1 MKKILLTTLLVFW
14 TASTIFAGE
23 WVQNGDAWMY
33 KDENGDFVTDT
44 QKNIDG
50 KLYFFDE
57 NGILLTGLQKI
68 KNRYYY
74 FNDDGT
80 PKTETFV
87 FNGSTYKV
95 NPRGMIID
103 ISENQFEALKDNV
116 FASNTDNASTEL
128 TWNLDIANNLLNKYP
143 LSKRMLRK
151 MIEIK
156 VGQENLTT
164 DKVDW
169 AMANA
174 QVSYRE
180 QAIKCATEY
189 LKIRNAIGNPANQKD
204 IIKIL
209 EYELF
214 EEQESK
220 YAAES
225 AYLATKSRDIAEL
238 RGALPDEILELE
250 SAYEKE
256 MMYQIYGIGT
266 SVLQGNNVKYG
277 LCYDDGSDSQLKDYD
292 KVMVEKRKQKGVE
305 YAKKLCSEKWYISKK
320 ALIDRMKNYGFNG
333 EDANYASF
341 SSGINWATQAFKTAM
356 VIKIKTPDIQ
366 KDSFIDE
373 LINYDFTQGEANAAI
388 QRVYDAYPGGY
399 IEQISDEEKI
409 QKLIVAGFDRNEA
422 EKILTNINS
431 SMNEV
436 AVVETQA
443 TQNINSNSII
453 VHGDVSEE
461 TNNKQAE
468 IEALINNYLSQKN
481 YSFNKV
487 QIILQNDHNI
497 NMEDF
502 NTVCRKMGID
512 DKVLAKRR
520 AEELISNNLNNEKI
534 ILTTLGEERFG
545 DKDVQV
551 VIEELKQEGKIVN

>member
-1 MKKILLTTLLVFW
+1 MKKVLLTTLLVFL
-14 TASTIFAGE
+14 TTSTIFAGE
-23 WVQNGDAWMY
+23 WGQNGDAWMY
-33 KDENGDFVTDT
+33 KDDNGEFVTDA
-44 QKNIDG
+44 QRKIG
-50 KLYFFDE
+50 EKLYFFDE

-189 LKIRNAIGNPANQKD
+189 LKIRNAIGNHEKQKD

-256 MMYQIYGIGT
+256 MIYQIYGIGT

-277 LCYDDGSDSQLKDYD
+277 LCYDDGSDSQLKEYD

-305 YAKKLCSEKWYISKK
+305 YPHGTFL
-320 ALIDRMKNYGFNG
+320 LRFRFN
-333 EDANYASF
+333 
-341 SSGINWATQAFKTAM
+341 
-356 VIKIKTPDIQ
+356 
-366 KDSFIDE
+366 
-373 LINYDFTQGEANAAI
+373 
-388 QRVYDAYPGGY
+388 
-399 IEQISDEEKI
+399 
-409 QKLIVAGFDRNEA
+409 
-422 EKILTNINS
+422 
-431 SMNEV
+431 
-436 AVVETQA
+436 
-443 TQNINSNSII
+443 
-453 VHGDVSEE
+453 
-461 TNNKQAE
+461 
-468 IEALINNYLSQKN
+468 
-481 YSFNKV
+481 
-487 QIILQNDHNI
+487 
-497 NMEDF
+497 
-502 NTVCRKMGID
+502 
-512 DKVLAKRR
+512 
-520 AEELISNNLNNEKI
+520 
-534 ILTTLGEERFG
+534 
-545 DKDVQV
+545 
-551 VIEELKQEGKIVN
+551 